1 MANRHDDAA
10 VIVTNGTP
18 FRNGAVASVAP
29 AAPEVTC
36 PGNLN
41 SIVQIIEDVKYFILI
56 SQLFDRPPGKDHFHA
71 AHKGFPFVIAVGIV
85 GKHETASKQVLA
97 QAGGLRLDRKST
109 RLNSS
114 HL

>member
-29 AAPEVTC
+29 AAPEGTC

-71 AHKGFPFVIAVGIV
+71 AHKGFPFIIAVRSEE
-85 GKHETASKQVLA
+85 HTSELQS
-97 QAGGLRLDRKST
+97 LRHLVC
-109 RLNSS
+109 RL
-114 HL
+114 LLEK